1 MLQGFLGRPV
11 SRKIE
16 LLIKQFIKNIK
27 DIQSNNYN
35 QRIVIQRNVVQRN
48 VVQRNAK
55 DPQVAHE
62 DAHVQGA
69 DK

>member
-48 VVQRNAK
+48 AK